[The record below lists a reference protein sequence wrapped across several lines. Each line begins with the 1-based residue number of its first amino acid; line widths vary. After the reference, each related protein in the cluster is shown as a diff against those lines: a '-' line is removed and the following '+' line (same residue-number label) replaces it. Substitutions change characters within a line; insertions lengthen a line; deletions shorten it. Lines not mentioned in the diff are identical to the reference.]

1 MDQSIIFKH
10 RENVK
15 CVIGPFFLR
24 DTMNGERYHQMLE
37 DSIIPQILDMNN
49 NHVIFMQDGAP
60 PHYANM
66 VRDLL
71 DNTFPGRWI
80 GRRGPYDWPAR
91 SPDLTPCDFFLWGWA
106 KDQVYQREPQTIDQ
120 LEEAIHDVISNVPVE
135 FLRKTVVEEVPRRLQ
150 KLTENGGGYVEI

>member
-1 MDQSIIFKH
+1 MS
-10 RENVK
+10 NVTK
-15 CVIGPFFLR
+15 LNKIFLR
-24 DTMNGERYHQMLE
+24 DTMNGESYHQMLE